1 MMHWL
6 PLNVNVWVLIGL
18 IIGLAPF
25 HLTYGS
31 STDLLTYDLE
41 QARERLRVNQEFKER
56 VSADL
61 QTLKESKNADPD
73 TIAAYE
79 AYFDQ
84 IQAMVAEDR
93 KTVARLE
100 SLNTKYSSTAAHLPS
115 ESGTGDPLMTDPRIP
130 EEQVDDEVAS
140 LDRELN
146 TSLAA
151 FDTMLLT
158 ELELI
163 KAKSAERMRDLAEEA
178 AAAAERLKEKGID
191 LEYETP
197 PDATGSGDEPQD
209 QDRSETT
216 YTSETSVPP
225 SENNSNSQDSGLG
238 ENKTAKGQSDKT
250 KSGSGAKSSDRDD
263 RYAAQDD
270 DDIVAR
276 QLREAAEKETDPE
289 LKEKL
294 WKEYEAYKK
303 NRRKTD

>member
-1 MMHWL
+1 MRWPAL
-6 PLNVNVWVLIGL
+6 SLNIWVVTSL
-18 IIGLAPF
+18 IIGLTPF
-25 HLTYGS
+25 NLTYGS

-41 QARERLRVNQEFKER
+41 QAREKLRVNQEFKER
-56 VSADL
+56 VAADL
-61 QTLKESKNADPD
+61 QTLKESSNADPD
-73 TIAAYE
+73 TIAAYQ
-79 AYFDQ
+79 AYLNQ

-93 KTVARLE
+93 KTVAQLE
-100 SLNTKYSSTAAHLPS
+100 ALNTKYSSTAPPLPS
-115 ESGTGDPLMTDPRIP
+115 ESDSGDPLMTDTRIP
-130 EEQVDDEVAS
+130 EEQIDDEVAS

-197 PDATGSGDEPQD
+197 PDSTGIGDESQGQD
-209 QDRSETT
+209 LPEATQ
-216 YTSETSVPP
+216 TSETSASP
-225 SENNSNSQDSGLG
+225 SEKNTNSQDSGLG
-238 ENKTAKGQSDKT
+238 ENETAKSQT
-250 KSGSGAKSSDRDD
+250 ERQKSGSGKNSSDRDD

-289 LKEKL
+289 LKAKL
-294 WKEYEAYKK
+294 WEEYEAYKK

>member
-1 MMHWL
+1 M
-6 PLNVNVWVLIGL
+6 
-18 IIGLAPF
+18 
-25 HLTYGS
+25 
-31 STDLLTYDLE
+31 LTYDLE
-41 QARERLRVNQEFKER
+41 QAREKLRVNQEFKER
-56 VSADL
+56 VAADF
-61 QTLKESKNADPD
+61 QTLKESNNADPD
-73 TIAAYE
+73 TIAAYQ
-79 AYFDQ
+79 AYLDQ

-93 KTVARLE
+93 KTVAQLE
-100 SLNTKYSSTAAHLPS
+100 ALNTKYSSSGASLPS
-115 ESGTGDPLMTDPRIP
+115 ESGTSDPLMTDPRIP

-163 KAKSAERMRDLAEEA
+163 KAKSEERMRDLAEEA
-178 AAAAERLKEKGID
+178 AAAAERLKAKGID

-197 PDATGSGDEPQD
+197 PDDTGSGDETQSQD
-209 QDRSETT
+209 LPETT
-216 YTSETSVPP
+216 QTSETSAPP
-225 SENNSNSQDSGLG
+225 SEKDSGSQDSGLG
-238 ENKTAKGQSDKT
+238 ENKTAEGQSEKP

>member
-1 MMHWL
+1 MRWPTL
-6 PLNVNVWVLIGL
+6 KLNVWVVISL
-18 IIGLAPF
+18 IIGLTPF
-25 HLTYGS
+25 NLTYGS

-41 QARERLRVNQEFKER
+41 QAREKLRVNQEFKER
-56 VSADL
+56 VAADL
-61 QTLKESKNADPD
+61 QTLKESSNADPD
-73 TIAAYE
+73 TIAAYQ
-79 AYFDQ
+79 AYLNQ

-93 KTVARLE
+93 KTVTQLE
-100 SLNTKYSSTAAHLPS
+100 ALDTKYSSSAAPLTS
-115 ESGTGDPLMTDPRIP
+115 MSDSGDPLTKDASIP
-130 EEQVDDEVAS
+130 EEQFDDEVAS

-197 PDATGSGDEPQD
+197 PDSTGREDEPQS
-209 QDRSETT
+209 QDRPETT
-216 YTSETSVPP
+216 RTSETSTPP
-225 SENNSNSQDSGLG
+225 SEKNPDSQDSGLG
-238 ENKTAKGQSDKT
+238 ENKTAKDQTEKP
-250 KSGSGAKSSDRDD
+250 KSSSGTTSSDRDE

>member
-1 MMHWL
+1 MRW
-6 PLNVNVWVLIGL
+6 PALNINVWVVTSL
-18 IIGLAPF
+18 IIGLTPF
-25 HLTYGS
+25 NLTYGS

-41 QARERLRVNQEFKER
+41 QAREKLRVNQEFKER
-56 VSADL
+56 VAADL
-61 QTLKESKNADPD
+61 QTLKESSNADPD
-73 TIAAYE
+73 TIAAYQ
-79 AYFDQ
+79 AYLNQ

-93 KTVARLE
+93 KTVVQLE
-100 SLNTKYSSTAAHLPS
+100 ALTTKYSSTAPPLPT

-140 LDRELN
+140 LDKELT

-191 LEYETP
+191 LEYEMP
-197 PDATGSGDEPQD
+197 PDETVSGDETQS
-209 QDRSETT
+209 QDRSDNTK
-216 YTSETSVPP
+216 TSETSAPT
-225 SENNSNSQDSGLG
+225 SEKDSNSQDSGLG
-238 ENKTAKGQSDKT
+238 ENKTAKGQSEQP
-250 KSGSGAKSSDRDD
+250 KSGSGAKSNDRDD
-263 RYAAQDD
+263 RYADQGD